1 MSVCI
6 KSFFDPA
13 TWTFTY
19 VVYDREGGHAA
30 IIDPVLDYDPKAAR
44 TSTTSADLV
53 ADYVQEKHLQLEWIL
68 ETHAHADHVSAAH
81 YLQGRLGGK
90 LGIGDHITQV
100 QSTFAKI
107 FNLEP
112 EFRADGSQFQLL
124 LSEGA
129 TLAVGD
135 LSLEVLFVPGHTA
148 ACVAYKI
155 EDAIF
160 VGDTLFPPDVGTAR
174 CDFPGG
180 DARTLYHSVR
190 RLLEYPAK
198 TRLFM
203 CHDYPP
209 EGRTPRAEI
218 SVAEQR
224 DKNIHVH
231 DGVSEEAF
239 VALREARDRTLA
251 KPVLIL
257 PAIQLN
263 IRAGEL
269 PPPEANG
276 VAYLKLPLNLI

>member
-19 VVYDREGGHAA
+19 VVYDRVGGHAA

-44 TSTTSADLV
+44 TSTTSADEVV
-53 ADYVQEKHLQLEWIL
+53 AYMQEKHLKLEWIL

-112 EFRADGSQFQLL
+112 EFRADCSQFQMM

-129 TLAVGD
+129 TLPVGD

-209 EGRTPRAEI
+209 DGRAPRAEI

>member
-53 ADYVQEKHLQLEWIL
+53 ADYVQEKHLKLAWIL

-112 EFRADGSQFQLL
+112 EFRADGSQFQML

>member
-53 ADYVQEKHLQLEWIL
+53 ADYVQEKHLKLEWIL

-107 FNLEP
+107 FNLAP
-112 EFRADGSQFQLL
+112 EFRADGSQFQML

-209 EGRTPRAEI
+209 DDRAPRAEI

>member
-19 VVYDREGGHAA
+19 VVYDHEGGHAA

-44 TSTTSADLV
+44 TSTTSADEV
-53 ADYVQEKHLQLEWIL
+53 AAYVQEKRLQVEWIL
-68 ETHAHADHVSAAH
+68 ETHAHADHVSSAH

-100 QSTFAKI
+100 QSTFARI

-112 EFRADGSQFQLL
+112 EFRADGSQFQMLL
-124 LSEGA
+124 PEGA
-129 TLAVGD
+129 TLPVGD

-155 EDAIF
+155 EDTIF

-209 EGRTPRAEI
+209 DGRAPRAEI

>member
-44 TSTTSADLV
+44 TSTASADLV

-112 EFRADGSQFQLL
+112 EFRADGSQFQML

>member
-1 MSVCI
+1 
-6 KSFFDPA
+6 
-13 TWTFTY
+13 
-19 VVYDREGGHAA
+19 
-30 IIDPVLDYDPKAAR
+30 
-44 TSTTSADLV
+44 
-53 ADYVQEKHLQLEWIL
+53 
-68 ETHAHADHVSAAH
+68 
-81 YLQGRLGGK
+81 

-112 EFRADGSQFQLL
+112 EFRADGSQFQML

-129 TLAVGD
+129 TLPVGD

>member
-19 VVYDREGGHAA
+19 AVYDREGGHAA

-53 ADYVQEKHLQLEWIL
+53 ADYVQEKHLKLEWIL

-112 EFRADGSQFQLL
+112 EFRADGSQFQML

-129 TLAVGD
+129 TLPVGD

>member
-19 VVYDREGGHAA
+19 VVYDHEGGHAA

-44 TSTTSADLV
+44 TSTTSADEV
-53 ADYVQEKHLQLEWIL
+53 AAYVQEKRLQVEWIL
-68 ETHAHADHVSAAH
+68 ETHAHADHVSSAH

-112 EFRADGSQFQLL
+112 EFRADGSQFQMLL
-124 LSEGA
+124 PEGA
-129 TLAVGD
+129 TLPVGD

-209 EGRTPRAEI
+209 DGRAPRAEI

-269 PPPEANG
+269 PPPEANS

>member
-6 KSFFDPA
+6 KSFLDPA

-19 VVYDREGGHAA
+19 VVYDHEGGHAA

-44 TSTTSADLV
+44 TSTTSADEV
-53 ADYVQEKHLQLEWIL
+53 AAYVQEKRLQVEWIL
-68 ETHAHADHVSAAH
+68 ETHAHADHVSSAH

-100 QSTFAKI
+100 QSTFARI

-112 EFRADGSQFQLL
+112 EFRADGSQFQMLL
-124 LSEGA
+124 PEGA
-129 TLAVGD
+129 TLPVGD

-209 EGRTPRAEI
+209 DDRAPRAEI

>member
-19 VVYDREGGHAA
+19 VVYDHEGGHAA

-44 TSTTSADLV
+44 TSTTSADEV
-53 ADYVQEKHLQLEWIL
+53 AAYVQEKRLQVEWIL
-68 ETHAHADHVSAAH
+68 ETHAHADHVSSAH

-112 EFRADGSQFQLL
+112 EFRADGSQFQML

-129 TLAVGD
+129 TLPVGD

-209 EGRTPRAEI
+209 DGRAPRAEI

>member
-53 ADYVQEKHLQLEWIL
+53 ADYVQEKHLKLEWIL

-112 EFRADGSQFQLL
+112 EFRADGSQFQML

-129 TLAVGD
+129 TLPVGD

>member
-19 VVYDREGGHAA
+19 VVYDQAGGHAA
-30 IIDPVLDYDPKAAR
+30 IIDPVLDYDPKAAC
-44 TSTTSADLV
+44 TSTTSADEVV
-53 ADYVQEKHLQLEWIL
+53 AYMQEKHLKLEWIL

-107 FNLEP
+107 FNLAP
-112 EFRADGSQFQLL
+112 EFRADGSQFQML

-209 EGRTPRAEI
+209 DGRAPRAEI

>member
-19 VVYDREGGHAA
+19 VVYDRVGGHAA

-44 TSTTSADLV
+44 TSTTSADEVV
-53 ADYVQEKHLQLEWIL
+53 AYMQEKHLKLEWIL

-112 EFRADGSQFQLL
+112 EFRADGSQFQML

-129 TLAVGD
+129 TLPVGD

-209 EGRTPRAEI
+209 DGRAPRAEI

>member
-1 MSVCI
+1 
-6 KSFFDPA
+6 
-13 TWTFTY
+13 
-19 VVYDREGGHAA
+19 
-30 IIDPVLDYDPKAAR
+30 
-44 TSTTSADLV
+44 
-53 ADYVQEKHLQLEWIL
+53 
-68 ETHAHADHVSAAH
+68 
-81 YLQGRLGGK
+81 
-90 LGIGDHITQV
+90 
-100 QSTFAKI
+100 
-107 FNLEP
+107 
-112 EFRADGSQFQLL
+112 
-124 LSEGA
+124 
-129 TLAVGD
+129 
-135 LSLEVLFVPGHTA
+135 
-148 ACVAYKI
+148 
-155 EDAIF
+155 
-160 VGDTLFPPDVGTAR
+160 VGTAR

>member
-53 ADYVQEKHLQLEWIL
+53 ADYVQEKQLKLEWIL

-112 EFRADGSQFQLL
+112 EFRADGSQFQML

>member
-6 KSFFDPA
+6 KSFLDPA

-19 VVYDREGGHAA
+19 VVYDHEGGHAA

-44 TSTTSADLV
+44 TSTTSADEV
-53 ADYVQEKHLQLEWIL
+53 AAYVQEKRLQVEWIL
-68 ETHAHADHVSAAH
+68 ETHAHADHVSSAH

-112 EFRADGSQFQLL
+112 EFRADGSQFQMLL
-124 LSEGA
+124 PEGA
-129 TLAVGD
+129 TLPVGD

-180 DARTLYHSVR
+180 DSRTLYHSVR

-209 EGRTPRAEI
+209 DDRAPRAEI

>member
-53 ADYVQEKHLQLEWIL
+53 ADYVQEKQLKLEWIL

>member
-44 TSTTSADLV
+44 TSTASADLV
-53 ADYVQEKHLQLEWIL
+53 ADYVQEKHLKLEWIL

-112 EFRADGSQFQLL
+112 EFRADGSQFQML

>member
-19 VVYDREGGHAA
+19 AVYDREGGHAA

-44 TSTTSADLV
+44 TSTASADLV

-112 EFRADGSQFQLL
+112 EFRADGSQFQML

-129 TLAVGD
+129 TLPVGD

>member
-53 ADYVQEKHLQLEWIL
+53 ADYVQEKHLKLEWIL

-112 EFRADGSQFQLL
+112 EFRADGSQFQVLL
-124 LSEGA
+124 AEGG
-129 TLAVGD
+129 TLPVGD

>member
-44 TSTTSADLV
+44 TSTASADLV

-112 EFRADGSQFQLL
+112 EFRADGSQFQML

-129 TLAVGD
+129 TLPVGD

>member
-53 ADYVQEKHLQLEWIL
+53 ADYVQEKHLKLEWIL

-112 EFRADGSQFQLL
+112 EFRADGSQFQVLL
-124 LSEGA
+124 AEGG
-129 TLAVGD
+129 TLPVGD

-276 VAYLKLPLNLI
+276 VSYVKSPLNAL

>member
-53 ADYVQEKHLQLEWIL
+53 ADYVQEKHLKLEWIL

-112 EFRADGSQFQLL
+112 EFRADGSQFQML